1 MDEDGGEFH
10 SHRWA
15 ALLGLALGVGVL
27 LKGLLALVVPVGG
40 VLVYLAITRQL
51 FSPRHLASPASAHDI
66 PDIPANRGAL
76 ACSGHFAD
84 ASLPEFQHA

>member
-1 MDEDGGEFH
+1 MAFQRAMDEDGGEFH

-51 FSPRHLASPASAHDI
+51 FSRDTWRRLRPLTIFLIS
-66 PDIPANRGAL
+66 
-76 ACSGHFAD
+76 C
-84 ASLPEFQHA
+84 